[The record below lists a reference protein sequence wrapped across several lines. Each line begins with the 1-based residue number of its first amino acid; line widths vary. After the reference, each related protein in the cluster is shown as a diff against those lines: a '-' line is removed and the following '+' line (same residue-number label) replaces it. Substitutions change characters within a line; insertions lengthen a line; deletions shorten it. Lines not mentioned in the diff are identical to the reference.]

1 MKRGRIWLKG
11 GRGRDM
17 ETRDRELGR
26 WNKRWRD
33 KQSVRKINTVYEQV
47 KRRQKDRVKQRRQ
60 IGENVGKRDSKWG
73 SRWGNLIMTVVNITL
88 TRPYILSTCS
98 LTTRMLKQN
107 KTTGQ
112 HFIMYLYIP

>member
-107 KTTGQ
+107 KTILLCTCT
-112 HFIMYLYIP
+112 YRKY

>member
-1 MKRGRIWLKG
+1 MKRERIWLIG

-17 ETRDRELGR
+17 ENRDRELGR

-73 SRWGNLIMTVVNITL
+73 SRWGNLIMTVVNIIHSPDL
-88 TRPYILSTCS
+88 TS
-98 LTTRMLKQN
+98 LA
-107 KTTGQ
+107 
-112 HFIMYLYIP
+112 HAA

>member
-1 MKRGRIWLKG
+1 MKRERIWLIG

-17 ETRDRELGR
+17 ENRDRELGR

-73 SRWGNLIMTVVNITL
+73 NRWGNLIMTVVNTTL
-88 TRPYILSTCS
+88 TSTCS

-107 KTTGQ
+107 KTILLCTCTC
-112 HFIMYLYIP
+112 